1 MSKKVPVKSL
11 STCSLSELANC
22 IVASFGLT
30 MQSESDS
37 ADVTI
42 TMIDIN
48 SYLEESGATSDI
60 YQDLLRI
67 ILGSDYL
74 EASIRF
80 TCLQTLL
87 NESVQ
92 HLVTEIFP
100 YSYYDRIL
108 QVIGAQ
114 GLGLKSLNMKG
125 IWIKEEQMFSMYS
138 LIKKCSHLTRL
149 SIPYIANDELL
160 KEISANSPNLRV
172 IDISGET
179 DITEIGI
186 EHLCYGLSKDYL
198 TVIDIGML
206 GEENICHTDIALLL
220 QSLPNLTS
228 LMTYSFVGKS
238 LQYIYEKDPSFRSK
252 LKYIHDTGTTL
263 KSMEAIVSTCTDL
276 ESIYL
281 DRPVNGILHKLSS
294 LKLRHIKL
302 YKFNSS
308 ELLETLELIG
318 GRLVHLTMIK
328 GKGTLDIGK
337 LALSCSGLVDLYC
350 YMMEQLTYT
359 YERKFNGLHGLEILN
374 SPLATKCLKRFIC
387 QSPLL
392 KRLAVDTVHFTDE
405 DIIEIFLE
413 NEFKYL
419 EDIWFTSATN
429 LSIIS
434 VDVRILYI
442 FLLKLNNFFLF
453 NDFTDFNGKVS

>member
-1 MSKKVPVKSL
+1 MSKKVPVRSL
-11 STCSLSELANC
+11 STCALSELANC
-22 IVASFGLT
+22 IVASFGFS
-30 MQSESDS
+30 MQSNADN
-37 ADVTI
+37 DVTM
-42 TMIDIN
+42 TMVDIN

-108 QVIGAQ
+108 QVIAAQ
-114 GLGLKSLNMKG
+114 GHGLRSLNLKG
-125 IWIKEEQMFSMYS
+125 IWVKEEQMDSMY
-138 LIKKCSHLTRL
+138 IVVKKCLNLTRL
-149 SIPYIANDELL
+149 SIPYIANDDLL
-160 KEISANSPNLRV
+160 KEISEHSSHMRV
-172 IDISGET
+172 LDISGET

-186 EHLCYGLSKDYL
+186 EFLRYGLAKDYL
-198 TVIDIGML
+198 SVIDIGML
-206 GEENICHTDIALLL
+206 GDENICHTDIALLIE
-220 QSLPNLTS
+220 SLPNLTS

-238 LQYIYEKDPSFRSK
+238 IQYIHEENPNFRCK
-252 LKYIHDTGTTL
+252 LKYIHDTGTTQ
-263 KSMEAIVSTCTDL
+263 KAMDAIVCICPEL

-281 DRPVNGILHKLSS
+281 DTPVNGILRKMSS

-302 YKFNSS
+302 YKFNSL

-318 GRLVHLTMIK
+318 GRLIHLTLIK
-328 GKGTLDIGK
+328 GKGMLDIGK
-337 LALSCSGLVDLYC
+337 LAVTCSGLIDLYC
-350 YMMEQLTYT
+350 YMMEQLTYSMD
-359 YERKFNGLHGLEILN
+359 RSFNCLQSLEILN
-374 SPLATKCLKRFIC
+374 SPLATACLKNLI
-387 QSPLL
+387 SKSLYL

-413 NEFKYL
+413 NDFKHL

-429 LSIIS
+429 LTITS
-434 VDVRILYI
+434 VDVRAE
-442 FLLKLNNFFLF
+442 NN
-453 NDFTDFNGKVS
+453 